1 MTKPVIVMLG
11 LFLGLLPINEIWA
24 QDTIPKLSKKKKKGK
39 LENLTLENDTTAKLN
54 FVINEKDIRFA
65 EVEENKRKNKKEKK
79 EKKTYFGIKTQA
91 GLAKNVSSTNVTL
104 EYFRM
109 ITPDYLIKNPYQREI
124 YYYDLRSKRIRT
136 DNYMEFTAKLQK
148 NRQMYLLHGLYRKIR
163 DKQIREEGYFY
174 KGLKHSKWQEF
185 DKDET
190 LLEKIKYHLGTTE
203 ATVIHYYDDAETKV
217 KEIIPI
223 IHGRKQG
230 KYSMF
235 YENGILAM
243 EGMYE
248 NNEKIGIWREWY
260 ENRQRKRNVQYPL
273 QWWDKKEAF
282 DLQVWDEKGKMTYDF
297 DRGGKLKN

>member
-1 MTKPVIVMLG
+1 MICRVIVVCF
-11 LFLGLLPINEIWA
+11 FLGFLANAISA
-24 QDTIPKLSKKKKKGK
+24 QDTLPKFKKKRKSK
-39 LENLTLENDTTAKLN
+39 LENLTLEKDTTTKLN

-65 EVEENKRKNKKEKK
+65 EIEENKRKSKKEKK
-79 EKKTYFGIKTQA
+79 EKKSYFGIKTRA
-91 GLAKNVSSTNVTL
+91 GMAKNVSSSSVTL
-104 EYFRM
+104 EYFRV

-124 YYYDLRSKRIRT
+124 YYYDIRSKKIKS
-136 DNYMEFTAKLQK
+136 DNYIDFTAKLK
-148 NRQMYLLHGLYRKIR
+148 KDRQMYLLHGLYRKIR
-163 DKQIREEGYFY
+163 DKKIREEGYFY

-185 DKDET
+185 DKDDI

-203 ATVIHYYDDAETKV
+203 ATIINYYDEEETKV

-223 IHGRKQG
+223 VHGRKQG
-230 KYSMF
+230 KYAMF
-235 YENGILAM
+235 YENGVLAM